1 MASLRKVVVPFLL
14 MGLLIVA
21 GCGNEERIEVPKQSV
36 SVVDG
41 DTIKVKMKKKEET
54 VRLLFVD
61 TPEINHPNFGKQPL
75 GDEAKAFTQKLINE
89 AKKIE
94 LEKEETKRDKY
105 GRFLAY
111 LHVDGKLL
119 QEELVKEGF
128 ARIAYV
134 EQPDAKYL
142 EELRKAEQEAKRKK
156 VGIWQWDSY
165 TKKDGFH
172 VEALKNERNIFV
184 ASKNSDVYHP
194 IGCHVVKDIKPENL
208 MYFYSEQ
215 EAMKTNRH
223 RSGVKECWSS
233 YK

>member
-1 MASLRKVVVPFLL
+1 MAAKRKFAVWGLL
-14 MGLLIVA
+14 LALLIVA
-21 GCGNEERIEVPKQSV
+21 GCGDADRTEVSKQSV
-36 SVVDG
+36 TVVDG

-54 VRLLFVD
+54 VRLLLVD
-61 TPEINHPNFGKQPL
+61 TPETNHPEIGKQPL
-75 GDEAKAFTQKLINE
+75 GDEAKAFAKKLINE

-111 LHVDGKLL
+111 VLVDGKLL

-134 EQPDAKYL
+134 DQPDAKYL
-142 EELRKAEQEAKRKK
+142 DELKKAEQEAQRKK
-156 VGIWQWDSY
+156 VGIWQWDDY
-165 TKKDGFH
+165 TKKDGFK
-172 VEALKNERNIFV
+172 VESLEKEGNIFV
-184 ASKNSDVYHP
+184 ASKNGDVYHP

-208 MYFYSEQ
+208 IYFYSEQ
-215 EAMKTNRH
+215 DAMKTNRH
-223 RSGVKECWSS
+223 RSEVKECWNS